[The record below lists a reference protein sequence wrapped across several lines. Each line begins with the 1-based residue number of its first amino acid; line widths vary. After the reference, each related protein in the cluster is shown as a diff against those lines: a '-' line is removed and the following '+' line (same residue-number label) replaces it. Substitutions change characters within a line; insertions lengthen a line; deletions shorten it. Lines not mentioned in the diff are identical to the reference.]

1 MSENAVNSKFLN
13 ISRKLRVNQTDC
25 EKKLWF
31 RINNKQ
37 LGVKFRRQYV
47 IANKYIVDFICLE
60 KKLIVE
66 LDGGQHCNNLE
77 DEIRN
82 RYLSDLG
89 FEVLRFWNNDVNDN
103 IEGCLEILWSKI
115 KK

>member
-1 MSENAVNSKFLN
+1 MSENAVNSEFLN

-77 DEIRN
+77 DKIRN

-103 IEGCLEILWSKI
+103 IEGCLEILWNKI